1 MEDDKLILWDYPKNF
16 CGEKADLRKH
26 PTFHKYPAFMVNRVM
41 SMSPKTIFLA
51 MFMSRYTDIPIENQF
66 AFYNTEVD
74 KEYIFFDYK
83 KRSDEISAET
93 IQYIREYF
101 VCSLTRALEYI
112 NLLSEKQIKTIVDL
126 YKIRDKANKKKKK
139 KK

>member
-1 MEDDKLILWDYPKNF
+1 
-16 CGEKADLRKH
+16 
-26 PTFHKYPAFMVNRVM
+26 MVNRVM

-83 KRSDEISAET
+83 KRSDEVSAET
-93 IQYIREYF
+93 IQYIREYY
-101 VCSLTRALEYI
+101 VCNLTRALEYV
-112 NLLSEKQIKTIVDL
+112 NLLSEKQIKSIVDL
-126 YKIRDKANKKKKK
+126 YKIRDKTYKMKKDRKKKK
-139 KK
+139 